1 MADSTMKES
10 VAVFLKGIDRYNPE
24 NLPTLEQYVQMQ
36 AIENTYN
43 LDANLAIL
51 KLYQFNPSMFKEA
64 VTCQILLKALMNL
77 PHTDF
82 TLCRCLISETF
93 QDMPTISKVISLSHK
108 LETCEFRKFWSE
120 LEESKTIIE
129 GIKGFEESI
138 RKFII
143 SVLNITFQLIDKMQ
157 LLEMLGNLSEDELK
171 KTCLEQQW
179 QIDGNKVFIA
189 NQEEHIKSKNITEK
203 ITFDSEYGP
212 YHSYSNIEVEEGNK
226 NC

>member
-24 NLPTLEQYVQMQ
+24 NLATLEQYLQMQ

-51 KLYQFNPSMFKEA
+51 KLYQFNPSMFKET

-77 PHTDF
+77 PNTDF
-82 TLCRCLISETF
+82 ILCKCLISENFHEVTSV
-93 QDMPTISKVISLSHK
+93 SKVVELSSK
-108 LETCEFRKFWSE
+108 LEMCEFREFWRE
-120 LEESKTIIE
+120 LEESKELIG

-138 RKFII
+138 KKFII
-143 SVLNITFQLIDKMQ
+143 SVLNVTFQLIDKVQ
-157 LLEMLGNLSEDELK
+157 LMEMLGNLTEDELK
-171 KTCLEQQW
+171 KTCLDQQW
-179 QIDGNKVFIA
+179 QIHGDQVFIS

-203 ITFDSEYGP
+203 ITFDHMAHIIRSAT
-212 YHSYSNIEVEEGNK
+212 
-226 NC
+226 

>member
-24 NLPTLEQYVQMQ
+24 NLSSLEHYVQMQ

-51 KLYQFNPSMFKEA
+51 KLYQFNPSLFKET

-77 PHTDF
+77 PQTDF
-82 TLCRCLISETF
+82 TLCRCLISENF
-93 QDMPTISKVISLSHK
+93 HELPSISKVTELSNK
-108 LETCEFRKFWSE
+108 LEMCEFREFWRE
-120 LEESKTIIE
+120 LEESKELIG

-138 RKFII
+138 KKFIV
-143 SVLNITFQLIDKMQ
+143 SVLNVTFQLIDKVQ
-157 LLEMLGNLSEDELK
+157 LTEMLGNLSDEDLK
-171 KTCLEQQW
+171 RMCLEQQW
-179 QIDGNKVFIA
+179 QITGDQVFIA

-203 ITFDSEYGP
+203 ITFENMS
-212 YHSYSNIEVEEGNK
+212 HIIRSST
-226 NC
+226 